1 MEVGGHWRQGPQ
13 GGGWAETMRPELG
26 QGVGEGKIKDWG
38 VSFEAARIDTM
49 ALGMESGLGIAL

>member
-26 QGVGEGKIKDWG
+26 QGVGEGTIKDWG
-38 VSFEAARIDTM
+38 VSFEAAQIDTM
-49 ALGMESGLGIAL
+49 ALGSDKRRG

>member
-38 VSFEAARIDTM
+38 VSFEAAQIDIM
-49 ALGMESGLGIAL
+49 ALGSDKRRG